1 MNFINNKTPLFAVG
15 GGIPAGGTEHAGHAN
30 FATLITPFSM
40 KTLGNPL
47 HQPPSDYADPMKEP
61 IVEAPSVTWRSRAPG
76 RKVLKIRKLPNGTF
90 ALAPEND
97 TIEGENDYGGEV
109 QTGPLKIL
117 TPLDDNVATDEID
130 SLVSGYFVGPDDPF
144 VGMGNKEPIGSS
156 KSTTPTSSGYSTPT
170 EYKTASSGYTTPNST
185 PGELK
190 DLPKPPKDIN
200 TELQKLQERLKVLV
214 EDTEEARVE
223 KTLADFKSLTK
234 VKDITELNAMKQK
247 LHNLVKDN
255 PTFTEEQIKKY
266 NAQADRIYES
276 YFPFAKDLYINKQ
289 SGAFNND
296 WKKTTLPKIEKET
309 KFKFLEKQTK
319 AGVSTGLSKK
329 TKPTVHKDITTSR
342 AIAKVR
348 RAIPKKLKPRSTT
361 PASTAKTTPASSRR
375 SSVSMEMDEKPD
387 ERMEQLASN
396 VGGIKLETIK
406 RKLSEFENK
415 KKKQKI
421 KGKPILKVATAG
433 LTKSVGQNYY
443 PKSMRKE
450 NKSKP
455 VTEGLP
461 EIKTRGQKRR
471 ATGNNVPRKSLKR
484 K

>member
-15 GGIPAGGTEHAGHAN
+15 GGIPAGGTEHAGHAD

-76 RKVLKIRKLPNGTF
+76 RKVLKIRKLPNGAF

-144 VGMGNKEPIGSS
+144 VGMGNKEPTGSS
-156 KSTTPTSSGYSTPT
+156 KLTTPTSSGYSTPT
-170 EYKTASSGYTTPNST
+170 E
-185 PGELK
+185 LK
-190 DLPKPPKDIN
+190 NLPKPSKDIDA
-200 TELQKLQERLKVLV
+200 ELERRLKVLV
-214 EDTEEARVE
+214 EDAEEARVE
-223 KTLADFKSLTK
+223 KTLADLKSLTK
-234 VKDITELNAMKQK
+234 VKDIMELNAMKQK
-247 LHNLVKDN
+247 LRNLVKDN
-255 PTFTEEQIKKY
+255 PTFTEDQIKKY
-266 NAQADRIYES
+266 NAKADRIYES

-289 SGAFNND
+289 SGALNND